1 MYRTVK
7 VDDTDDARA
16 SMAEDDIVEM
26 ALCGWDVAMKSLES
40 SFVVLGGDGTGGVA
54 G

>member
-1 MYRTVK
+1 M
-7 VDDTDDARA
+7 DDTDDIRA

-26 ALCGWDVAMKSLES
+26 ALCGWDVVMESLES
-40 SFVVLGGDGTGGVA
+40 SFVILGGDGTDGVA